1 MIRLFLADDHEIF
14 LQGLKSLL
22 VQEDDFDVI
31 ATNRNG
37 LRAWK
42 SIKEHVPDIAVIDFS
57 MPGMNGLE
65 IMKEI
70 NKNKLPTKVILLT
83 MHNNPVLVLEAQAAE
98 VAGFILKETAF
109 ENLVSAIKIVR
120 DGGRFIPDNLLE
132 KADLGIELPLSQ
144 RERLVL
150 TAVAEGHTSK
160 EIAKLLNIKPK
171 TVETYRSRITEKL
184 GLHTIADMTRYA
196 IRMGLVN

>member
-1 MIRLFLADDHEIF
+1 MVRIFLADDHEIF

-22 VQEDDFDVI
+22 VQEEDFDVV

-42 SIKEHVPDIAVIDFS
+42 SIREHEPDIAVIDFS

-65 IMKEI
+65 IMKEV
-70 NKNKLPTKVILLT
+70 NTHNLSTKVILLT
-83 MHNNPVLVLEAQAAE
+83 MHNNPVLVLEAQEAK

-109 ENLVSAIKIVR
+109 ENLVSAIKIVL
-120 DGGRFIPDNLLE
+120 GGGTFIPDDLLE
-132 KADLGIELPLSQ
+132 KAEASIELPLSQ

-150 TAVAEGHTSK
+150 TAVAQGRTSK

-184 GLHTIADMTRYA
+184 DLHTIADMTRYA
-196 IRMGLVN
+196 IKMGLVN

>member
-22 VQEDDFDVI
+22 VQEEDFDVV

-37 LRAWK
+37 LRAWN
-42 SIKEHVPDIAVIDFS
+42 SIQEHVPDIAVIDFS

-65 IMKEI
+65 IMKEV
-70 NKNKLPTKVILLT
+70 NNHNLPTKVILLT
-83 MHNNPVLVLEAQAAE
+83 MHNNPILLLEAQEAK

-109 ENLVSAIKIVR
+109 ENLVSAIKTVR
-120 DGGRFIPDNLLE
+120 DGGYFIPQDVLE
-132 KADLGIELPLSQ
+132 NTEKNIELPLSQ

-150 TAVAEGHTSK
+150 TAVAEGRTSK
-160 EIAKLLNIKPK
+160 EIAKLLHIKPK
-171 TVETYRSRITEKL
+171 TVETYRARITDKL

-196 IRMGLVN
+196 IKMGLVN